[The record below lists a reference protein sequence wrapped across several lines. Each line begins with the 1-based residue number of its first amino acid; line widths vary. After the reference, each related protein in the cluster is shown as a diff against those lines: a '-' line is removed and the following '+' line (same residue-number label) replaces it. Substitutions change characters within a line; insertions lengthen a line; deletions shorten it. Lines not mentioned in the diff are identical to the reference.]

1 MSLIDGQ
8 EEIESWLSFLF
19 LSLSLPLSL
28 SGGEREGKSGEKRKV
43 KSSFHEEEA
52 RKLEGEEKGG
62 NSHLSKVAVVGFA
75 GLDVLVGSGLGGSG
89 HGGEGRAG
97 DQEGRDGGG
106 TVFFCLVSRFFL
118 KEREES
124 ELVKSRYLFQTAPAL
139 AREEQFRKTF
149 STLSLS
155 LSLSPQAELSS
166 SSRARRLS
174 LALELTMNESWPSKS
189 RGLGS
194 LSLSLE
200 KSTLFFS
207 SLAGF
212 ARASSLSC
220 SLSASSLAFFSLVQ
234 PIRSC
239 RSFATAVPSNSSLRP
254 ALKLTEVMNDGFS

>member
-1 MSLIDGQ
+1 
-8 EEIESWLSFLF
+8 
-19 LSLSLPLSL
+19 
-28 SGGEREGKSGEKRKV
+28 V

-52 RKLEGEEKGG
+52 RKLEGEEKGR

-89 HGGEGRAG
+89 PRGEGRAG

-106 TVFFCLVSRFFL
+106 TVFFGLVSRFFL
-118 KEREES
+118 KEEIEES

-155 LSLSPQAELSS
+155 LSPQAELSS

-174 LALELTMNESWPSKS
+174 LTLELTMNESWPSKS
-189 RGLGS
+189 SGLGS
-194 LSLSLE
+194 LSLSLSGKE
-200 KSTLFFS
+200 HAFFFFPCWFRS
-207 SLAGF
+207 RLLSL
-212 ARASSLSC
+212 LL

-234 PIRSC
+234 PIRS
-239 RSFATAVPSNSSLRP
+239 SPKSLQPFLPIPPCDRP
-254 ALKLTEVMNDGFS
+254 

>member
-8 EEIESWLSFLF
+8 EEIESWLSFFF

-75 GLDVLVGSGLGGSG
+75 GLDVLVGSGLGGRG

-106 TVFFCLVSRFFL
+106 TVFFGLVSRFFL
-118 KEREES
+118 KEEIEES

-155 LSLSPQAELSS
+155 LSLSP
-166 SSRARRLS
+166 SR
-174 LALELTMNESWPSKS
+174 ALELLPGTASLPRSRADNERELAVEKQ
-189 RGLGS
+189 RARLS
-194 LSLSLE
+194 LSLSLW
-200 KSTLFFS
+200 KRARFFFLPLLV
-207 SLAGF
+207 SLAPP
-212 ARASSLSC
+212 L
-220 SLSASSLAFFSLVQ
+220 SLALSL
-234 PIRSC
+234 
-239 RSFATAVPSNSSLRP
+239 
-254 ALKLTEVMNDGFS
+254 G

>member
-8 EEIESWLSFLF
+8 EEIESWLSFFF

-106 TVFFCLVSRFFL
+106 TVFFGLVSRFFL
-118 KEREES
+118 KEEIEES

-155 LSLSPQAELSS
+155 LSLPKQ
-166 SSRARRLS
+166 SSRAPPGHGVS
-174 LALELTMNESWPSKS
+174 P
-189 RGLGS
+189 S
-194 LSLSLE
+194 LSS
-200 KSTLFFS
+200 
-207 SLAGF
+207 
-212 ARASSLSC
+212 
-220 SLSASSLAFFSLVQ
+220 
-234 PIRSC
+234 
-239 RSFATAVPSNSSLRP
+239 
-254 ALKLTEVMNDGFS
+254 